1 MEKLILGTRRSGKT
15 QNLIE
20 RCSRDRYSIIVC
32 PTREMCKITFD
43 MAQDMGKPIPMP
55 ITFEEFIS
63 RRFFERHIEKF
74 YIDELQLCLD
84 TIPCH
89 VPIEAAVIDNTY
101 LTIEDINEPVL
112 DTCYYM
118 DKLDRR
124 IQVDYDAEDT
134 ARVSKNVLEKLLL
147 AAGFE
152 RR

>member
-1 MEKLILGTRRSGKT
+1 MNKLILGTRRQGKT
-15 QNLIE
+15 KRLIE
-20 RCSRDRYSIIVC
+20 LCHENGYSIIVC
-32 PTREMCKITFD
+32 PNRAMCRITFD

-55 ITFEEFIS
+55 ITFEEFIN

-89 VPIEAAVIDNTY
+89 IPIEAAVIDNTY
-101 LTIEDINEPVL
+101 LTIEDINEPVS

-134 ARVSKNVLEKLLL
+134 ARVSRNILEKLLL